1 MPKKNAKHAAA
12 PTSGKKLTKAA
23 FVRSLP
29 DTMPAKDVVAQG
41 VSAGLEYSEKYDYNT
56 RSSARVKPAARAAA
70 PRAAAVKAAPA
81 AVSHAPAASGGSSEA
96 AFRKLVLDLGIARA
110 KSLLSEVESKL
121 AALISGR

>member
-41 VSAGLEYSEKYDYNT
+41 VAAGLEFSEKYVYNT

-70 PRAAAVKAAPA
+70 PRAAAVKAASA
-81 AVSHAPAASGGSSEA
+81 CAPSQTAASVHSGPNMTWPLTSACCQRGCRPCSARLAGS
-96 AFRKLVLDLGIARA
+96 
-110 KSLLSEVESKL
+110 
-121 AALISGR
+121 AL